1 MKGLKNKIKEKLLN
15 NINPI
20 LSKYALI
27 LTFIITFNGCD
38 FKVRK
43 GFGACLSS
51 SIAISKQ
58 RKTYLW
64 NYKPIKICLYD
75 TINVS
80 SVEIFAEKQYKTI
93 AYDDINY
100 IVNDKESQIIINFD
114 KNLYDKGCS
123 YTWEIKDFGVK
134 SQKRVLGKYNFIQ
147 DSDSILVT
155 ILRIETDSITG
166 KPTENDGKIINHFV
180 LKKAKL

>member
-15 NINPI
+15 KINPM
-20 LSKYALI
+20 LWKYALI
-27 LTFIITFNGCD
+27 LIFIITFNGCD
-38 FKVRK
+38 FKIRK
-43 GFGACLSS
+43 GFGDCLSS

-64 NYKPIKICLYD
+64 NYRPIKICLFD
-75 TINVS
+75 SIKVN

-93 AYDDINY
+93 AYDDTNY
-100 IVNDKESQIIINFD
+100 IINDKESQIIINFD
-114 KNLYDKGCS
+114 NNLYDKGCN
-123 YTWEIKDFGVK
+123 YTWKIKDFGVK
-134 SQKRVLGKYNFIQ
+134 SPKRVLGKYNFIQ
-147 DSDSILVT
+147 GSDSILVT

-180 LKKAKL
+180 LKR